1 MTNQN
6 KVKGANTAKPWWH
19 RLTLRQVIAVVLAI
33 LAVIFIAQNRQE
45 TAVSL
50 LFVTVTLPLWIT
62 LACAT
67 VVGIA
72 VGWLAHRRSA

>member
-1 MTNQN
+1 MSNQN
-6 KVKGANTAKPWWH
+6 KVKGANATKPWWH
-19 RLTLRQVIAVVLAI
+19 RLTLRQITAVLLAI
-33 LAVIFIAQNRQE
+33 LAVIFIGQNRQE
-45 TAVSL
+45 ATVSL

>member
-1 MTNQN
+1 MTDRN
-6 KVKGANTAKPWWH
+6 KVKGANAAQQGRRRVTV
-19 RLTLRQVIAVVLAI
+19 RQIIAIALAI

-45 TAVSL
+45 ANVSL
-50 LFVTVTLPLWIT
+50 LFITVTLPLWIT

-72 VGWLAHRRSA
+72 VGWLFHRRST